1 MQRVS
6 DRKKEKSVDDISRV
20 TRSKA
25 EAKAA
30 YDAMSGWY
38 DLLAG
43 SSERRFREEC
53 LKMLNVQAGEAIL
66 EIGFGTGEALLSL
79 ARSAGKQGK
88 VFGIDISDGM
98 CRRAQMRLRKAGLGD
113 SVELRSGDA
122 TTLPFSSESMDAI
135 FIAFTLELFDTP
147 EIPVVIAECRRVLR
161 QEGRIGLVAMA
172 KPDRT
177 GWMVRLYEWAHHAFP
192 VWVDCRPI
200 RSQIF
205 LEEAGF
211 TILDRKERSMWRFP
225 VEILQVKKSISNV
238 TNQ

>member
-1 MQRVS
+1 MQRVG
-6 DRKKEKSVDDISRV
+6 DGKKEKSLDVISRV

-53 LKMLNVQAGEAIL
+53 LRMLNVRAGETIL

-79 ARSAGKQGK
+79 ARSVEKQSK
-88 VFGIDISDGM
+88 VIGIDISEGM
-98 CRRAQMRLRKAGLGD
+98 CRRAQMRLRRNGLAD
-113 SVELRSGDA
+113 SVELKSGDA
-122 TTLPFSSESMDAI
+122 TALPFSAGSMDAV
-135 FIAFTLELFDTP
+135 FMAFTLELFDTP
-147 EIPVVIAECRRVLR
+147 EIPAVIAKCRRVLR
-161 QEGRIGLVAMA
+161 QEGRIGLVAIA
-172 KPDRT
+172 KPFRS
-177 GWMVRLYEWAHHAFP
+177 GWIVRLYEWAHRAFP

-211 TILDRKERSMWRFP
+211 NILDRKERSMWGFP
-225 VEILQVKKSISNV
+225 VEILQAKK
-238 TNQ
+238 